1 MENEGLTPLDQEL
14 FEIEE
19 AYDNWLPLQA
29 EADKGAYVIL
39 GRIYALGCSIDVD
52 PGSARRKELEFHVRC
67 HSDVKATRK
76 WTAGG
81 KRSTELIVTTFMG
94 LKEKRARKSNWI
106 AVLEHAADCGVEP
119 TAEAFVEWITTGI
132 KGGIEGALDQY
143 RGVTEDADSQSL
155 EAIAKAIKSPANAET
170 LPLKISDF
178 GAKISILAVRWKDEE
193 NVTLLHKESDAT
205 KVRKALIDI
214 GLAKPTR
221 KKKPTPVGLRKLES
235 KSLIALTR
243 IAVGL
248 AHNGKFRRNEA
259 MRFTRAVNSLNAPEL
274 TETYFKGGGGF
285 DGNMGMHAGEGELI
299 EQNPD
304 FDILDPGRYVRGAI
318 QGRLIPYTFVPG
330 DKRANLRAAQEYI
343 DEHKYVTPKPAEPR
357 AGPRPTL
364 DAFIDQPDE

>member
-14 FEIEE
+14 FEIEA

-52 PGSARRKELEFHVRC
+52 PGSARRKELEFFVRC
-67 HSDVKATRK
+67 HPDVKASKK

-81 KRSTELIVTTFMG
+81 KRSTELIMTYILG
-94 LKEKRARKSNWI
+94 LKEKRSRKSNWV
-106 AVLEHAADCGVEP
+106 AVLEHAADCVVEP

-155 EAIAKAIKSPANAET
+155 EAIAKAIKSPANAVT

-214 GLAKPTR
+214 GLAKLTR
-221 KKKPTPVGLRKLES
+221 KKKTTAVGIRKSES
-235 KSLIALTR
+235 KALVTLTKVTLGF
-243 IAVGL
+243 AES
-248 AHNGKFRRNEA
+248 GKFRRNEA
-259 MRFTRAVNSLNAPEL
+259 LRFARAVDDLRVPEL
-274 TETYFKGGGGF
+274 AATYFSGGSNVGASIGQ
-285 DGNMGMHAGEGELI
+285 AKGEGSLTI
-299 EQNPD
+299 RNSD
-304 FDILDPGRYVRGAI
+304 FDVLDPGRFIEGAI
-318 QGRLIPYTFVPG
+318 PGSLVPYTLVPG
-330 DKRANLRAAQEYI
+330 DMRASARAAREYI
-343 DEHKYVTPKPAEPR
+343 EEHKYVAPKPAEPR
-357 AGPRPTL
+357 IGPVPTL